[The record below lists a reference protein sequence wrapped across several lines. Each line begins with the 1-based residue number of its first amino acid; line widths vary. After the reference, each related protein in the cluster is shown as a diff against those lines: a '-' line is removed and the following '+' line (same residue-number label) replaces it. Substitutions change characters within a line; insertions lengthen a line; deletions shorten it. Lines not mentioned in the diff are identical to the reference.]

1 MANTAALSPVPLA
14 GAAAPITLSVWRRC
28 LIVSGA
34 AVGLVASFPT
44 LFYATLPF
52 FLLPWVAEFGW
63 GRADVASVSVL
74 AMLGAAVG
82 APLMGKLFQRFG
94 TERVIL
100 SSVLLFVLGMLAMT
114 QLPPNLVLLGT
125 LCFAIGLAGSGTT
138 MVGYLSILPRW
149 FDAKLGLA
157 LGCAG
162 LGGGIGV
169 ALAPFLAT
177 RLIGQFGWRG
187 AYAGL
192 AAIALV
198 AGLLAWMLIS
208 VRGQGRVVAAA
219 KAATADA
226 AVNAHEG
233 LTLAEALR
241 QPRFW
246 LLMTVVFLTTFSLLG
261 AAVHG
266 ATLFSDRGLTTQQ
279 AAIGAGLAGVGAMLA
294 RVGVGALLDRFFGPR
309 IAMVVFCLG
318 ALGLFV
324 NSTASAFAVMVAATF
339 LGGMAMGAEGDL
351 LPYFVRRYFG
361 TRAFG
366 AIFGVVFVAYTL
378 GGMLGPIAYGLAFD
392 KLGGYTV
399 IMQIASAACI
409 FSALALTL
417 FGPYRFLAAARR

>member
-1 MANTAALSPVPLA
+1 MTQTAVVPSTPLPD
-14 GAAAPITLSVWRRC
+14 AAATSTLPLWRRC
-28 LIVSGA
+28 LIVAGA

-44 LFYATLPF
+44 VFYATLPF

-63 GRADVASVSVL
+63 GRADVASISVL

-82 APLMGKLFQRFG
+82 APMMGKLFQRFG

-100 SSVLLFVLGMLAMT
+100 TSVLLFVLGMLAMT
-114 QLPPNLVLLGT
+114 QLPPSLVLLGA
-125 LCFAIGLAGSGTT
+125 LCFAIRLAGSGTT

-208 VRGQGRVVAAA
+208 VCGQGRVVAAE
-219 KAATADA
+219 KADA
-226 AVNAHEG
+226 MVDAHEG
-233 LTLAEALR
+233 LTLAQALR
-241 QPRFW
+241 QWRLW
-246 LLMTVVFLTTFSLLG
+246 LLMMVVFLTTFSLLG

-266 ATLFSDRGLTTQQ
+266 ATLFSDRGLSTSQ
-279 AAIGAGLAGVGAMLA
+279 AAIGVGLAGVGAMLE
-294 RVGVGALLDRFFGPR
+294 RVGVGAQLDRFFGPP
-309 IAMVVFCLG
+309 IAMVVLCLG
-318 ALGLFV
+318 AVGLFV
-324 NSTASAFAVMVAATF
+324 NSTASAFPVMVAATF

-351 LPYFVRRYFG
+351 LPYFVRRDFG

-392 KLGGYTV
+392 RLGGYTV
-399 IMQIASAACI
+399 IMQIAAAACI

-417 FGPYRFLAAARR
+417 FGPYRYLAAGRR